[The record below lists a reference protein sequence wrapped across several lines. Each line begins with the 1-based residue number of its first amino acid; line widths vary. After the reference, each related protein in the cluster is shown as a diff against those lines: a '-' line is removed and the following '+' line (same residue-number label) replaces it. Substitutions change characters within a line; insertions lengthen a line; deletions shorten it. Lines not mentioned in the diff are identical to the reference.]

1 MVCVT
6 FKFVCFDGI
15 EGKNHADEELRKK
28 KKREEDGEL
37 SGTFWNLE
45 SSGTWRRDIEKE
57 RKEGNKGKEWV
68 RVWTGKKEGKKKEK
82 KEENA
87 VSEWRRKKMKK
98 KEILSQY
105 FHNKY

>member
-1 MVCVT
+1 MENSL
-6 FKFVCFDGI
+6 G
-15 EGKNHADEELRKK
+15 R
-28 KKREEDGEL
+28 
-37 SGTFWNLE
+37 
-45 SSGTWRRDIEKE
+45 SGTWRVLELGEEIQK
-57 RKEGNKGKEWV
+57 KK
-68 RVWTGKKEGKKKEK
+68 GKKEIKEKSGYVCGLEKKREKKKEK

>member
-1 MVCVT
+1 M
-6 FKFVCFDGI
+6 
-15 EGKNHADEELRKK
+15 
-28 KKREEDGEL
+28 
-37 SGTFWNLE
+37 
-45 SSGTWRRDIEKE
+45 EKE

-68 RVWTGKKEGKKKEK
+68 RVWTRKKEGKKKK
-82 KEENA
+82 KEENV

>member
-1 MVCVT
+1 M
-6 FKFVCFDGI
+6 I
-15 EGKNHADEELRKK
+15 WKK
-28 KKREEDGEL
+28 K
-37 SGTFWNLE
+37 
-45 SSGTWRRDIEKE
+45 
-57 RKEGNKGKEWV
+57 
-68 RVWTGKKEGKKKEK
+68 GKKEIKEKSGYVCGLEKRGKKKEK

>member
-1 MVCVT
+1 M
-6 FKFVCFDGI
+6 
-15 EGKNHADEELRKK
+15 
-28 KKREEDGEL
+28 
-37 SGTFWNLE
+37 
-45 SSGTWRRDIEKE
+45 EKE

-68 RVWTGKKEGKKKEK
+68 RVWTRKKREKKKKEK